1 MKTTFEAKCDILSR
15 LWQEHRADED
25 LKDFIE
31 YNDLGLP
38 LAYFISEGIALPT
51 DLAETYVGETFEILL
66 SALDVEDTGFTH
78 LDQVMTAP
86 EGED

>member
-1 MKTTFEAKCDILSR
+1 MKTNFEAQCNILAQ
-15 LWQEHRADED
+15 LWIEHREDEL
-25 LKDFIE
+25 LKDFVE
-31 YNDLGLP
+31 YNDIGLP
-38 LAYFISEGIALPT
+38 LAYFISEGVVLPT
-51 DLAETYVGETFEILL
+51 DLAETYVGETFGILL

>member
-15 LWQEHRADED
+15 LWQEHREDED
-25 LKDFIE
+25 LQDFVE

-51 DLAETYVGETFEILL
+51 QLAETYIGETFDLL
-66 SALDVEDTGFTH
+66 LAALDIEDTGFTD
-78 LDQVMTAP
+78 LKDVMTAP
-86 EGED
+86 EIED

>member
-15 LWQEHRADED
+15 LWIEHREDED
-25 LKDFIE
+25 LEDFVE

-51 DLAETYVGETFEILL
+51 QLAETYIGETFELL
-66 SALDVEDTGFTH
+66 LAALDVEDTGFTD
-78 LDQVMTAP
+78 LKDVMTAP
-86 EGED
+86 EIED